1 MLRVGEMLR
10 HSVFLQR
17 PRSVLPF
24 PGPPRFPKTKHKAGE
39 HVFIWLVTSAPRHP
53 FICVGTIHDLSRL
66 IYQACATLVRSTHLG
81 MKKADRKRSRQW
93 ASDTGATVGA
103 KVRQITRTSVR
114 VWFAQPMTEQSGVT
128 APIWIYA

>member
-17 PRSVLPF
+17 PRSILPF
-24 PGPPRFPKTKHKAGE
+24 PGPPPRFPKSPPKTKHKAGE
-39 HVFIWLVTSAPRHP
+39 HVFIRLVTSAPRYP

-66 IYQACATLVRSTHLG
+66 IYQACATLVRN
-81 MKKADRKRSRQW
+81 
-93 ASDTGATVGA
+93 TGATVRA

-114 VWFAQPMTEQSGVT
+114 VWLHNP
-128 APIWIYA
+128 